1 MANYYRRDNKD
12 GTVTYIRQ
20 IGTMSFKWHDNG
32 DGEPHWDLSDEDPFG
47 IGFARYFHGPENV
60 FIRQLEQERKKATG
74 TD

>member
-20 IGTMSFKWHDNG
+20 IGTMNFKWHDSG
-32 DGEPHWDLSDEDPFG
+32 DGEPRWDLSDEDPFET
-47 IGFARYFHGPENV
+47 GFARYVRGSENV
-60 FIRQLEQERKKATG
+60 FKRHLEQERDKATG